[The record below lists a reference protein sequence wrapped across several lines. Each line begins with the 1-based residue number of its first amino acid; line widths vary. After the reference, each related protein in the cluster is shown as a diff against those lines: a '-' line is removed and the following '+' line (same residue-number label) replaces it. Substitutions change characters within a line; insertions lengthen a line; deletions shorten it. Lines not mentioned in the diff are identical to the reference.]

1 MSVLLAAMLLAA
13 QQATPAQPAAPTA
26 HKAKPQQV
34 CEMIEITGSR
44 SKRRVCRDAS
54 GNLDLG
60 PGVSNS
66 LGAKGT
72 IDQGNGQAAAPG
84 G

>member
-1 MSVLLAAMLLAA
+1 MILLSVLMLAQA
-13 QQATPAQPAAPTA
+13 QAVSEPKAVEVAQ
-26 HKAKPQQV
+26 KPKKV
-34 CEMIEITGSR
+34 CQMIEVTGSR

-66 LGAKGT
+66 GFGKARINQSGAAST
-72 IDQGNGQAAAPG
+72 SPSMGQ
-84 G
+84 